1 MITARLFGPDRKY
14 DRWRWQ
20 IFAITWLA
28 YAGFY
33 LTRKSFAV
41 AKIEMGKSTGLGLT
55 DGQMSAV
62 DGAFL
67 ITYALGQF
75 LWGPCGDRYGP
86 RKVVALG
93 MLGSVVAALAM
104 GSVSF
109 AIPLMIFSGLQGL
122 CQATGWSPLA
132 KNVGAFFSRS
142 ERGTVLGLWLTNY
155 AIGGLVGSV
164 FAGYVGGLWG
174 WRYAFWVPAATL
186 AVVLV
191 LFLLLQRN
199 KPEDVGL
206 PPIEVYHQEEEVSKA
221 PDEPGMSQKRTPH
234 PSPLPAEGERENPSL
249 PESSSQRFHQ
259 PGSWRV
265 TFNVIRNPMVLLLAL
280 VYFFMKPTRYA
291 IMFWSPKYLSE
302 QLHSGMAQSGFLSAL
317 FELAGPASV
326 LVAGILSDKLLG
338 SRRNP
343 ICVVCLLGSG
353 IMLFVFDKL
362 PHTPWMLGGC
372 LFLLGLLLFPPDSL
386 VSGTAA
392 IDFGTRKGAATAAG
406 LINGCGSIGAVVGGT
421 IPGFFHQKWGW
432 DGVFMCLATSLVFA
446 GLLLLPQWNAVPK
459 AQTRST

>member
-1 MITARLFGPDRKY
+1 MGTPPRLFGPDRKY

-41 AKIEMGKSTGLGLT
+41 AKIEMGKPSGLGLT
-55 DGQMSAV
+55 DAQMSAV

-67 ITYALGQF
+67 MTYALGQF
-75 LWGPCGDRYGP
+75 LWGACGDRYGP

-93 MLGSVVAALAM
+93 MLGSVVGAMAM

-109 AIPLMIFSGLQGL
+109 AIPLVIFSALQGL

-132 KNVGAFFSRS
+132 KNVGTFFSRS
-142 ERGTVLGLWLTNY
+142 ERGTVMGLWLTNY
-155 AIGGLVGSV
+155 ALGGVIGSV
-164 FAGYVGGLWG
+164 YAGYVGGLWG
-174 WRYAFWVPAATL
+174 WRYAFWIPAATL
-186 AVVLV
+186 AFILL

-206 PPIEVYHQEEEVSKA
+206 PPIEIYHQEEEAVLNGFK
-221 PDEPGMSQKRTPH
+221 
-234 PSPLPAEGERENPSL
+234 SPAGHSRSSAGKERGEEVISRST
-249 PESSSQRFHQ
+249 
-259 PGSWRV
+259 SWA
-265 TFNVIRNPMVLLLAL
+265 TTLQIIKNPMVLLLAV

-302 QLHSGMAQSGFLSAL
+302 QLQAGMAKSGFISAL
-317 FELAGPASV
+317 FELAGPASI
-326 LVAGILSDKLLG
+326 LVAGILSDKLFG
-338 SRRNP
+338 ARRNP
-343 ICVVCLLGSG
+343 ICVVCLLASG
-353 IMLFVFDKL
+353 ILLFAFDKL

-406 LINGCGSIGAVVGGT
+406 LINGCGSIGAIIGGT
-421 IPGFFHQKWGW
+421 IPGIFHQKWGW
-432 DGVFMCLATSLVFA
+432 DGVFVCLATSLVIA
-446 GLLLLPQWNAVPK
+446 GLLLLPQWNALPK
-459 AQTRST
+459 SATKSK

>member
-1 MITARLFGPDRKY
+1 MGTPRLFGPDRKY
-14 DRWRWQ
+14 ERWRWQ

-28 YAGFY
+28 YVGFY

-41 AKIEMGKSTGLGLT
+41 AKIEMGKPSGLGLT

-75 LWGPCGDRYGP
+75 LWGACGDRFGT
-86 RKVVALG
+86 RKVVSLG
-93 MLGSVVAALAM
+93 MLGSVIAAIAM
-104 GSVSF
+104 GNVSF
-109 AIPLMIFSGLQGL
+109 AIPLVVFSAVQGL

-132 KNVGAFFSRS
+132 KNIGTFFSRS
-142 ERGTVLGLWLTNY
+142 ERGTVMGLWLTNY
-155 AIGGLVGSV
+155 AIGGLIGSV
-164 FAGYVGGLWG
+164 YAGYVGGLWG
-174 WRYAFWVPAATL
+174 WRYAFWIPAATL

-206 PPIEVYHQEEEVSKA
+206 PPIAVYHGEEDVVNTADSLAAQE
-221 PDEPGMSQKRTPH
+221 RTSSPA
-234 PSPLPAEGERENPSL
+234 PLPSEGERENRSPL
-249 PESSSQRFHQ
+249 ESSSKSGAQS
-259 PGSWRV
+259 GSWRV
-265 TFNVIRNPMVLLLAL
+265 TLKVIRSPMVLLLAL

-302 QLHSGMAQSGFLSAL
+302 QLHTGMAQSGFLSAL

-326 LVAGILSDKLLG
+326 LVAGILSDKLCG

-343 ICVVCLLGSG
+343 ICVICLMGSG
-353 IMLFVFDKL
+353 IMLFIFDKL
-362 PHTPWMLGGC
+362 PHTPWMLGSC

-392 IDFGTRKGAATAAG
+392 IDFGTREGAATAAG
-406 LINGCGSIGAVVGGT
+406 LINGCGSIGAIVGGT
-421 IPGFFHQKWGW
+421 IPGLLHQKWGW
-432 DGVFMCLATSLVFA
+432 DGVFACLATSLIVA
-446 GLLLLPQWNAVPK
+446 GLLLLPQWNTLPK
-459 AQTRST
+459 AEAKK

>member
-1 MITARLFGPDRKY
+1 MGSPPRLFGPDRKY
-14 DRWRWQ
+14 DRWRLQ

-41 AKIEMGKSTGLGLT
+41 AKIEIGKASGLGLT
-55 DGQMSAV
+55 DVQMSWV

-67 ITYALGQF
+67 ATYAFGQF
-75 LWGPCGDRYGP
+75 LWGACGDRFGP

-104 GSVSF
+104 GSVSL
-109 AIPLMIFSGLQGL
+109 AMPLVIFSALQGL

-132 KNVGAFFSRS
+132 KNMGAFFSRS
-142 ERGTVLGLWLTNY
+142 ERGTVMGLWLTNY
-155 AIGGLVGSV
+155 AVGGFVGSV
-164 FAGYVGGLWG
+164 YAGYMGGLLG
-174 WRYAFWVPAATL
+174 WRYAFWIPAATL
-186 AVVLV
+186 AFILL

-206 PPIEVYHQEEEVSKA
+206 PPIEIYHQEENASSKA
-221 PDEPGMSQKRTPH
+221 PDPH
-234 PSPLPAEGERENPSL
+234 VA
-249 PESSSQRFHQ
+249 SSWAITLQ
-259 PGSWRV
+259 
-265 TFNVIRNPMVLLLAL
+265 VIRNPMVLLLAL

-291 IMFWSPKYLSE
+291 ILLWSPKYLSE
-302 QLHSGMAQSGFLSAL
+302 QLHAGMAQSGTLSAL

-326 LVAGILSDKLLG
+326 LVAGLLSDKLCG

-343 ICVVCLLGSG
+343 ICVVCLLVSG
-353 IMLFVFDKL
+353 ALLFAFDKL

-372 LFLLGLLLFPPDSL
+372 LFLLGLMLFPPDSL

-392 IDFGTRKGAATAAG
+392 IDFGTREGAASAAG
-406 LINGCGSIGAVVGGT
+406 LINGCGSIGAIVGGT

-432 DGVFMCLATSLVFA
+432 NGVFVCLATSLVIA
-446 GLLLLPQWNAVPK
+446 GLLLLPQWNALPSTGKNK
-459 AQTRST
+459 AR